1 MVIDRVS
8 SEFSTNERAE
18 NEIKSLGTSKI
29 WANEDRL
36 RSPKGVGDPRF
47 GASLGLPHHARRSNL
62 IDDPLSSQYDRR
74 FRRSITRPWLS
85 RCSSRSLGQGTLR
98 CAMIHDRRDY
108 MTTAPQYRRLET
120 YVVIVHAISPRKAP
134 SIFQRFLKEWARPFF
149 IWS

>member
-74 FRRSITRPWLS
+74 FRVFAQHNP
-85 RCSSRSLGQGTLR
+85 TLVIEMLQPFAR
-98 CAMIHDRRDY
+98 ARDV
-108 MTTAPQYRRLET
+108 TLCNDT
-120 YVVIVHAISPRKAP
+120 
-134 SIFQRFLKEWARPFF
+134 
-149 IWS
+149 